1 MNTRRTILTG
11 AGIVA
16 VGGLGWLAVDRLGL
30 LEKKPAATGQAPAAP
45 AAAPAPA
52 SPPPAAV
59 PAAAVDG
66 AFVLGSPDAKVTVI
80 EYASMTCPHCAHFA
94 TTTFA
99 EVKKQFIDTGKIR
112 FVYRDFPLDGVALR
126 ASMLA
131 QCAGAERVEPLI
143 ELLFRSQATWA
154 RAADPI
160 AALKQTVKLAGV
172 GDGQADACLAD
183 EALKNKVAQ
192 SRFNAER
199 DFKIESTPS
208 FVIGTKVASGALT
221 IEEFTKFLKDNG
233 LPD

>member
-11 AGIVA
+11 AGIAA

-45 AAAPAPA
+45 GAAPAAAPASPTPA
-52 SPPPAAV
+52 PAAD
-59 PAAAVDG
+59 VDG

-80 EYASMTCPHCAHFA
+80 EFASMTCPHCAHFA
-94 TTTFA
+94 TTTFP
-99 EVKKQFIDTGKIR
+99 EVKKLFIDTGKIR
-112 FVYRDFPLDGVALR
+112 FVYRDFPLDGLALR

-131 QCAGAERVEPLI
+131 RCSGKDQVEPLI
-143 ELLFRSQATWA
+143 ELLFRSQSTWA
-154 RAADPI
+154 RAADPV
-160 AALKQTVKLAGV
+160 AALKQTVRLAGV
-172 GDGQADACLAD
+172 GDAQADACLAD

-192 SRFNAER
+192 SRFDAER

-208 FVIGTKVASGALT
+208 FAIGTKIASGALT